1 MKKFVQRI
9 TDLCSENKRV
19 AMFIDMDGTINEY
32 IVFSENTVV
41 KKMEDNYIYISPLST
56 VLKELEE
63 IGNISNIDLYILSL
77 SRTKNLTQIK
87 KEWLKKYVSNWII
100 LLKKTVIILMK
111 IVMK

>member
-56 VLKELEE
+56 VLK
-63 IGNISNIDLYILSL
+63 
-77 SRTKNLTQIK
+77 
-87 KEWLKKYVSNWII
+87 
-100 LLKKTVIILMK
+100 
-111 IVMK
+111 